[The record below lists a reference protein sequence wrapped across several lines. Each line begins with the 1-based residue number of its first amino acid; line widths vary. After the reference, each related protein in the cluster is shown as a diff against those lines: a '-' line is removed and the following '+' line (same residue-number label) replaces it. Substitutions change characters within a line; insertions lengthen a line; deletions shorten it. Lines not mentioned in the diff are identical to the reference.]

1 MPESAKKGPKKSYSP
16 PELTVY
22 GTVSELTKQVGTHG
36 NTDNGHAVGHT
47 KTHV

>member
-1 MPESAKKGPKKSYSP
+1 MPKPVDKGPKKSYSP

-22 GTVSELTKQVGTHG
+22 GTVAELTQRVGTHG
-36 NTDNGHAVGHT
+36 NSDGGHALGQT